1 MRKEKFFALVMT
13 AALMLG
19 LAGCQGSIEAEA
31 ADTEKAANE
40 SRETVTAAGQSE
52 NEAAETVV
60 QKVDISDFA
69 YPDDPLTTENLIKIT
84 TAAKEELGEKGETN
98 LYNCFGLVDIDFD
111 GFPELFHE
119 AGSIMSYSVSFYSLK
134 EENFC
139 EKLFTTDTG
148 IYFKMYGE
156 HIGTSECSSEFYIM
170 KTTGSKCIA
179 VRCNRNAY
187 THGVYT
193 IDSVIRE
200 TDTGWSFNEKFYK
213 CKMNAHGN
221 VEEEYHFRVNGEE
234 SDTNEYEQAY
244 ADYCNSLI
252 PADFLHEEIIY
263 YGNPDGETH
272 FEYTI
277 NQIYDELYDLY
288 DNYLKK
294 TARESRETGSDFK
307 TV

>member
-31 ADTEKAANE
+31 ADTEKAVNE
-40 SRETVTAAGQSE
+40 SRETVTAVGQLE

-60 QKVDISDFA
+60 QKVDISDFV

-156 HIGTSECSSEFYIM
+156 QIVFSQTVTRLYMWYGYENEEKRVVVETY
-170 KTTGSKCIA
+170 KNG
-179 VRCNRNAY
+179 Y
-187 THGVYT
+187 THGIEKRLYEIRNSDGVWSVDKKFSEYWKCNFYT
-193 IDSVIRE
+193 DRKYEHENGGFWVDGTQ
-200 TDTGWSFNEKFYK
+200 TD
-213 CKMNAHGN
+213 MN
-221 VEEEYHFRVNGEE
+221 
-234 SDTNEYEQAY
+234 DYEHLYVDYY
-244 ADYCNSLI
+244 ASLTPI
-252 PADFLHEEIIY
+252 NYLYEDIIY
-263 YGNPDGETH
+263 YANPDGETH
-272 FEYTI
+272 FEYMT
-277 NQIYDELYDLY
+277 NKNYSELYSLY
-288 DNYLKK
+288 DNYLK
-294 TARESRETGSDFK
+294 SII
-307 TV
+307 